1 MSNKRKR
8 VTFIQEAIKYV
19 AKYVAY
25 PIANI
30 LFRKLREYNK
40 AHKHTSKRD
49 DLYDMYYSGDISIA
63 ELQKLENDI
72 FKAHKDKV
80 ITNQTLKEYKKKADQ
95 DRFLKLIEDCRLK
108 LKREQNHE

>member
-8 VTFIQEAIKYV
+8 VTFIQEAIKYIV
-19 AKYVAY
+19 YQM
-25 PIANI
+25 ANI
-30 LFRKLREYNK
+30 FFRKLREYNK
-40 AHKHTSKRD
+40 AHKHKSKRD

-80 ITNQTLKEYKKKADQ
+80 ITKQTLEEYKKKADQ
-95 DRFLKLIEDCRLK
+95 DRFLKLIEDYRLK
-108 LKREQNHE
+108 LKKEQNHE

>member
-8 VTFIQEAIKYV
+8 ITFIQEAIKYIV
-19 AKYVAY
+19 YQM
-25 PIANI
+25 ANI
-30 LFRKLREYNK
+30 FFRKLREYNK
-40 AHKHTSKRD
+40 AHKHKSKHD

-80 ITNQTLKEYKKKADQ
+80 ITNKTLKEYKKKADQ
-95 DRFLKLIEDCRLK
+95 DRFLKLIEDYRLK

>member
-8 VTFIQEAIKYV
+8 ITFIQEAIKYI
-19 AKYVAY
+19 AY
-25 PIANI
+25 QMANI
-30 LFRKLREYNK
+30 FFRKLREYNK
-40 AHKHTSKRD
+40 VHKHKSKRD

-80 ITNQTLKEYKKKADQ
+80 ITKQTLEEYKKKADQ
-95 DRFLKLIEDCRLK
+95 DRFLKLIEDYRLK
-108 LKREQNHE
+108 LKKEQNHE